1 MEYNISQLS
10 KLSGVSAR
18 TLRYYDE
25 INLLHPSRTNEAGY
39 RFYGDKEVNL
49 LQQIL
54 FYRERGLSLE
64 KIRFILY
71 DENFDML
78 KALNEHLTELENRME
93 RLSKLIDTVKDTI
106 ASVKGEFIMRDSEKF
121 EAFKKDVVDQ
131 YEKLYGEEA
140 REKYGDSEVDMAV
153 NKVLSLS
160 KEDYEKFQTLGKKVL
175 EALKAAV
182 ISKASPES
190 ETGRSVASL
199 HKEWLGYSWK
209 DYTEQKHK
217 GVVSLY
223 VQDERFKKYYDREQN
238 GCADFLLA
246 AVDFWAEKL

>member
-25 INLLHPSRTNEAGY
+25 INLLHPLRTNEAGY

-78 KALNEHLTELENRME
+78 KA
-93 RLSKLIDTVKDTI
+93 KPK
-106 ASVKGEFIMRDSEKF
+106 
-121 EAFKKDVVDQ
+121 
-131 YEKLYGEEA
+131 
-140 REKYGDSEVDMAV
+140 
-153 NKVLSLS
+153 SLLV
-160 KEDYEKFQTLGKKVL
+160 F
-175 EALKAAV
+175 
-182 ISKASPES
+182 
-190 ETGRSVASL
+190 
-199 HKEWLGYSWK
+199 
-209 DYTEQKHK
+209 
-217 GVVSLY
+217 
-223 VQDERFKKYYDREQN
+223 
-238 GCADFLLA
+238 
-246 AVDFWAEKL
+246 

>member
-78 KALNEHLTELENRME
+78 KALNEHLTELENRRE

-121 EAFKKDVVDQ
+121 EAFKKDIVDQ

-160 KEDYEKFQTLGKKVL
+160 KDDYEKFQTLGKKVL

-223 VQDERFKKYYDREQN
+223 VQDERFKKYYDREQD

>member
-78 KALNEHLTELENRME
+78 KALNEHLTELENRRE

-121 EAFKKDVVDQ
+121 EAFKKDIVDQ

-160 KEDYEKFQTLGKKVL
+160 KEDYEKFQTLGKKVM

-209 DYTEQKHK
+209 NYMEQKHK

-223 VQDERFKKYYDREQN
+223 VQDERFKKYYDREQD

>member
-78 KALNEHLTELENRME
+78 KALNEHLTELENRRE

-160 KEDYEKFQTLGKKVL
+160 KEDYEKFQTLGKKVM

-223 VQDERFKKYYDREQN
+223 VQDERFKKYYDREQY

>member
-78 KALNEHLTELENRME
+78 KALNEHLTELENRRE

-160 KEDYEKFQTLGKKVL
+160 KEDYEKFQTLGKKVM

-209 DYTEQKHK
+209 NYTEQKHK

-223 VQDERFKKYYDREQN
+223 VQDERFKKYYDREQD

>member
-78 KALNEHLTELENRME
+78 KALNEHLTELENRRE

-160 KEDYEKFQTLGKKVL
+160 KEDYEKFQTLGKKVM

-246 AVDFWAEKL
+246 AVDFCAEKL

>member
-25 INLLHPSRTNEAGY
+25 INLLHPLRTNEAGY

-78 KALNEHLTELENRME
+78 KALNEHLTELENRRE

-223 VQDERFKKYYDREQN
+223 VQDERFKKYYDREQD

>member
-25 INLLHPSRTNEAGY
+25 INLLHPLRTNEAGY

-64 KIRFILY
+64 KIRLILY

-78 KALNEHLTELENRME
+78 KALNEHLTELENRRE

-160 KEDYEKFQTLGKKVL
+160 KEDYEKFQTLGKKVM

>member
-25 INLLHPSRTNEAGY
+25 INLLHPLRTNEAGY

-78 KALNEHLTELENRME
+78 KALNEHLTELENRRE

-106 ASVKGEFIMRDSEKF
+106 ASVKGEFIMCDSEKF

-160 KEDYEKFQTLGKKVL
+160 KEDYEKFQTLGKKVM

-223 VQDERFKKYYDREQN
+223 VQDERFKKYYDREQD

>member
-78 KALNEHLTELENRME
+78 KALNEHLTELENRRE
-93 RLSKLIDTVKDTI
+93 RLSKLRDTVKDTI

-121 EAFKKDVVDQ
+121 EAFKKDIVDQ

-160 KEDYEKFQTLGKKVL
+160 KEDYEKFQTLGKKVM

>member
-10 KLSGVSAR
+10 KLSGVSTR

-78 KALNEHLTELENRME
+78 KALNEHLTELENRRE

-121 EAFKKDVVDQ
+121 EAFKKDIVDQ

-160 KEDYEKFQTLGKKVL
+160 KEDYEKFQTLGKKVM

-223 VQDERFKKYYDREQN
+223 VQDERFKKYYDREQD

>member
-78 KALNEHLTELENRME
+78 KALNEHLTELENRRE

-121 EAFKKDVVDQ
+121 EAFKKDIVDQ

-223 VQDERFKKYYDREQN
+223 VQDERFKKYYDREQD

>member
-78 KALNEHLTELENRME
+78 KALNEHLTELENRRE

-160 KEDYEKFQTLGKKVL
+160 KEDYEKFQTLGKKVM

-223 VQDERFKKYYDREQN
+223 VQDERFKKYYDREQD

>member
-78 KALNEHLTELENRME
+78 KALNEHLTELENRRE

-140 REKYGDSEVDMAV
+140 RKKYGDSEVDMAV

-160 KEDYEKFQTLGKKVL
+160 KEDYEKFQTLGKKVM

-223 VQDERFKKYYDREQN
+223 VQDERFKKYYDREQD

>member
-54 FYRERGLSLE
+54 FYRERGLSLK

-78 KALNEHLTELENRME
+78 KALNEHLTELENRRE

-121 EAFKKDVVDQ
+121 EAFKKDIVDQ

-160 KEDYEKFQTLGKKVL
+160 KEDYEKFQTLGKKVM

>member
-10 KLSGVSAR
+10 KLSGVSTR

-78 KALNEHLTELENRME
+78 KALNEHLTELENRRE

-106 ASVKGEFIMRDSEKF
+106 ASVKGEFIMCDSEKF

-160 KEDYEKFQTLGKKVL
+160 KEDYEKFQTLGKKVM

-223 VQDERFKKYYDREQN
+223 VQDERFKKYYDREQD

>member
-10 KLSGVSAR
+10 KLSGVGAR

-78 KALNEHLTELENRME
+78 KALNEHLTELENRRE

-121 EAFKKDVVDQ
+121 EAFKKDIVDQ

-160 KEDYEKFQTLGKKVL
+160 KEDYEKFQTLGKKVM

>member
-78 KALNEHLTELENRME
+78 KALNEHLTELENRRE

-121 EAFKKDVVDQ
+121 EAFKKDVVDR

-160 KEDYEKFQTLGKKVL
+160 KEDYEKFQTLGKKVM

>member
-78 KALNEHLTELENRME
+78 KALNEHLTELENRRE

-106 ASVKGEFIMRDSEKF
+106 ASVKGEFIMCDSEKF

-223 VQDERFKKYYDREQN
+223 VQDERFKKYYDREQD

>member
-78 KALNEHLTELENRME
+78 KALNEHLTELENRRE

-182 ISKASPES
+182 IS
-190 ETGRSVASL
+190 
-199 HKEWLGYSWK
+199 
-209 DYTEQKHK
+209 
-217 GVVSLY
+217 
-223 VQDERFKKYYDREQN
+223 
-238 GCADFLLA
+238 
-246 AVDFWAEKL
+246 

>member
-78 KALNEHLTELENRME
+78 KALNEHLTELENRRE

-121 EAFKKDVVDQ
+121 EAFKKDIVDQ

-160 KEDYEKFQTLGKKVL
+160 KEDYEKFQTLGKKVM

-190 ETGRSVASL
+190 ATGRSVASL

>member
-78 KALNEHLTELENRME
+78 KALNEHLTELENRRE
-93 RLSKLIDTVKDTI
+93 RLSKLIDTVKDTR

-121 EAFKKDVVDQ
+121 EAFKKDIVDQ

-160 KEDYEKFQTLGKKVL
+160 KEDYEKFQTLGKKVM

>member
-78 KALNEHLTELENRME
+78 KALNEHLTELENRRE

-140 REKYGDSEVDMAV
+140 RKKYGDSEVDMAV

-160 KEDYEKFQTLGKKVL
+160 KGDYEKFQTLGKKVM

>member
-54 FYRERGLSLE
+54 FYRERGLPLE

-78 KALNEHLTELENRME
+78 KALNEHLTELENRRE

-106 ASVKGEFIMRDSEKF
+106 ASVKGEFIMCDSEKF
-121 EAFKKDVVDQ
+121 EAFKKGVVDQ

-160 KEDYEKFQTLGKKVL
+160 KEDYEKFQTLGKKVM

-223 VQDERFKKYYDREQN
+223 AQDERFKKYYDREQD

>member
-25 INLLHPSRTNEAGY
+25 INLLHPLRTNEAGY

-78 KALNEHLTELENRME
+78 KALNEHLTELENRRE

-106 ASVKGEFIMRDSEKF
+106 ASVKGEFIMCDSEKF

-160 KEDYEKFQTLGKKVL
+160 KEDYEKFQTLGKKVM

-190 ETGRSVASL
+190 EIGRSVASL

-209 DYTEQKHK
+209 NYTEQKHK

-223 VQDERFKKYYDREQN
+223 VQDERFKKYYDREQD
-238 GCADFLLA
+238 GCSDFLLA

>member
-78 KALNEHLTELENRME
+78 KALNEHLTELENRRE

-121 EAFKKDVVDQ
+121 EAFKKDIVDQ

>member
-78 KALNEHLTELENRME
+78 KALNEHLTELENRRE

-121 EAFKKDVVDQ
+121 EAFKKDVVDR

-160 KEDYEKFQTLGKKVL
+160 KEDYEKFQTLGKKVM

-223 VQDERFKKYYDREQN
+223 VQDERFKKYYDREQD

>member
-78 KALNEHLTELENRME
+78 KALNEHLTELENRRE

-121 EAFKKDVVDQ
+121 EAFKKDIVDQ

-160 KEDYEKFQTLGKKVL
+160 KEDYEKFQTLGKKVM

-223 VQDERFKKYYDREQN
+223 VQDEGFKKYYDREQN

>member
-54 FYRERGLSLE
+54 FYRERGLSLK

-78 KALNEHLTELENRME
+78 KALNEHLTELENRRE

-106 ASVKGEFIMRDSEKF
+106 ASVKGEFIMCDSEKF

-160 KEDYEKFQTLGKKVL
+160 KEDYEKFQTLGKKVM

>member
-1 MEYNISQLS
+1 M
-10 KLSGVSAR
+10 
-18 TLRYYDE
+18 
-25 INLLHPSRTNEAGY
+25 
-39 RFYGDKEVNL
+39 
-49 LQQIL
+49 
-54 FYRERGLSLE
+54 
-64 KIRFILY
+64 
-71 DENFDML
+71 
-78 KALNEHLTELENRME
+78 
-93 RLSKLIDTVKDTI
+93 
-106 ASVKGEFIMRDSEKF
+106 
-121 EAFKKDVVDQ
+121 
-131 YEKLYGEEA
+131 
-140 REKYGDSEVDMAV
+140 
-153 NKVLSLS
+153 
-160 KEDYEKFQTLGKKVL
+160 L

-223 VQDERFKKYYDREQN
+223 VQDERFKKYYDREQD

>member
-78 KALNEHLTELENRME
+78 KALNEHLTELENRRE

-121 EAFKKDVVDQ
+121 EAFQ
-131 YEKLYGEEA
+131 
-140 REKYGDSEVDMAV
+140 
-153 NKVLSLS
+153 
-160 KEDYEKFQTLGKKVL
+160 
-175 EALKAAV
+175 
-182 ISKASPES
+182 
-190 ETGRSVASL
+190 
-199 HKEWLGYSWK
+199 
-209 DYTEQKHK
+209 
-217 GVVSLY
+217 
-223 VQDERFKKYYDREQN
+223 
-238 GCADFLLA
+238 
-246 AVDFWAEKL
+246 

>member
-78 KALNEHLTELENRME
+78 KALNEHLTELENRRE

-121 EAFKKDVVDQ
+121 EAFKKDIVDQ

-160 KEDYEKFQTLGKKVL
+160 KEDYEKFQTLGKKVM

-182 ISKASPES
+182 ISKASPKS

-223 VQDERFKKYYDREQN
+223 VQDERSKKYYDREQN

>member
-78 KALNEHLTELENRME
+78 KALNEHLTELENRRE

-106 ASVKGEFIMRDSEKF
+106 ASVKGEFIMCDSEKF
-121 EAFKKDVVDQ
+121 EAFKKDIVDQ

-160 KEDYEKFQTLGKKVL
+160 KEDYEKFQTLGKKVM

>member
-10 KLSGVSAR
+10 KLSGVSTR

-78 KALNEHLTELENRME
+78 KALNEHLTELENRRE

-121 EAFKKDVVDQ
+121 EAFKKDIVDQ

-160 KEDYEKFQTLGKKVL
+160 KEDYEKFQTLGKKVM

>member
-78 KALNEHLTELENRME
+78 KALNEHLTELENRRE

-121 EAFKKDVVDQ
+121 EAFKKDIVDQ

-160 KEDYEKFQTLGKKVL
+160 KEDYEKFQTLGKKVM
-175 EALKAAV
+175 EVLKAAV

>member
-121 EAFKKDVVDQ
+121 EAFKKDIVDQ

-160 KEDYEKFQTLGKKVL
+160 KGDYEKFQTLGKKVM

-223 VQDERFKKYYDREQN
+223 VQDERFKKYYDREQD

>member
-25 INLLHPSRTNEAGY
+25 INLLHPLRTNEAGY

-78 KALNEHLTELENRME
+78 KALNEHLTELENRRE

-160 KEDYEKFQTLGKKVL
+160 KEDYEKFQTLGKKVM

-246 AVDFWAEKL
+246 AVNFWAEKL

>member
-25 INLLHPSRTNEAGY
+25 INLLHPLRTNEAGY

-78 KALNEHLTELENRME
+78 KALNEHLTELENRRE

-106 ASVKGEFIMRDSEKF
+106 ASVKGEFIMCDSEKF

-140 REKYGDSEVDMAV
+140 REKYGDSEVDIAV

-160 KEDYEKFQTLGKKVL
+160 KEDYEKFQTLGKKVM

-223 VQDERFKKYYDREQN
+223 VQDERFKKYYDREQD

>member
-78 KALNEHLTELENRME
+78 KALNEHLTELENRRE

-121 EAFKKDVVDQ
+121 EAFKKDIVDQ

-160 KEDYEKFQTLGKKVL
+160 KEDYEKFHTLEKKVM